1 MKNYDI
7 YNADAT
13 LGAFLNEPLKGAL
26 KFKLFKAKSELEGAV
41 AVIIKTLEGVEGEEE
56 RNEILQQE
64 QEVKVPKFTTLEL
77 EPLALSMRQIASLAS
92 LIDFEEE
99 E

>member
-7 YNADAT
+7 YNANAT
-13 LGAFLNEPLKGAL
+13 LSEFVNEPLKGAL
-26 KFKLFKAKSELEGAV
+26 KFKLFKAKSELENAV
-41 AVIIKTLEGVEGEEE
+41 SIVVKTLEGVEGEEE

-64 QEVKVPKFTTLEL
+64 QEVKVPKFTTFEL
-77 EPLALSMRQIASLAS
+77 EPLALSMRQIGSLAS

-99 E
+99 K

>member
-7 YNADAT
+7 CNADAT
-13 LGAFLNEPLKGAL
+13 LGAFINEPLKGAL

-41 AVIIKTLEGVEGEEE
+41 AIVIKTLEGVEGEEE

-64 QEVKVPKFTTLEL
+64 QEVNVPKFTTLEL
-77 EPLALSMRQIASLAS
+77 EPLALSMRQIGSLAS